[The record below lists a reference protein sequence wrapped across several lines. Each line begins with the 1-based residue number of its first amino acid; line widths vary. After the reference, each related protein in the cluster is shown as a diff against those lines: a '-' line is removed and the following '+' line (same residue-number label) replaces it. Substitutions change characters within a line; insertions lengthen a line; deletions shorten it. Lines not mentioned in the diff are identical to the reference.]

1 MSNTES
7 AKKDTS
13 GATPPTSVPSSV
25 TVKTEMVVTP
35 ITKTPLANDG
45 AGEETVKHFNNE
57 YRLTKTGMGM
67 TLLERVER
75 LESQMESQN
84 YLHCLSKKE
93 AKNQKKRLLDFQEES
108 RDEVKDAK
116 CIADYM
122 NSIMNSKLDV
132 KIEKLQDYTEMAVE
146 KLNKK
151 AKIMDASI
159 EKCLESCTETLD
171 VIKDEERGRSV
182 ALDKLIKDSK
192 EKSC

>member
-1 MSNTES
+1 MVSENQHNFDQTFFAPFIFFSYFIFSTMSNTES
-7 AKKDTS
+7 AKKDTP
-13 GATPPTSVPSSV
+13 GATTPTSVPSSV

-45 AGEETVKHFNNE
+45 VGEETVKHFNNE
-57 YRLTKTGMGM
+57 YRLTKTRMGM
-67 TLLERVER
+67 TLLERVEC

-84 YLHCLSKKE
+84 YLHSCLSKKE

-108 RDEVKDAK
+108 REEVKDAK

-132 KIEKLQDYTEMAVE
+132 KIEKLQDYTEMVVE

-151 AKIMDASI
+151 
-159 EKCLESCTETLD
+159 T
-171 VIKDEERGRSV
+171 
-182 ALDKLIKDSK
+182 
-192 EKSC
+192 KST